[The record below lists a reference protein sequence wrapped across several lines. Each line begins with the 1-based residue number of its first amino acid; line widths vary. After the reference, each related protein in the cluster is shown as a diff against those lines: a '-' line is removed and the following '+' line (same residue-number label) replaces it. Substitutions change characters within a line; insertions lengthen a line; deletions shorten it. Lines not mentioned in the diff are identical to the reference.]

1 MAKEFGPGRNYT
13 FLRLNSKGEL
23 YTGSSEAK
31 EGYNPV
37 ELKDGKITYQKAF
50 KSTDYGK
57 VTYLGIEEKEFSS
70 GKVKYVQMSIL
81 SEDET
86 CVDVIQ
92 LPLKNAK
99 GGMTDEVKKLIA
111 TLPSLDYSQTLIV
124 SSNREKNPRGYVDK
138 LLYFRYKVEG
148 DEKDEPIK
156 FSLKFGESGNV
167 PMFTVDEDP
176 ITPGAKTYDYKAQD
190 RFLSQV
196 LKYELDRF
204 EAFKK
209 GDVYESEYF
218 KVWAPVEATSGT
230 PKAEAPTEKA
240 KPAAAKP
247 EPVKAEPIKE
257 ANPFEGGVDEE
268 DESPF

>member
-1 MAKEFGPGRNYT
+1 MAKEFGPGKNYT

-23 YTGSSEAK
+23 YTGSPEAK

-37 ELKDGKITYQKAF
+37 ELRDGKVTYQKAF

-70 GKVKYVQMSIL
+70 GKVKYLQMSIV

-124 SSNREKNPRGYVDK
+124 SSNREKNTRGYVDK

-167 PMFTVDEDP
+167 PMFTVEEDP

-218 KVWAPVEATSGT
+218 KVWTPVDAATATAKS
-230 PKAEAPTEKA
+230 EV
-240 KPAAAKP
+240 KPAATTPA
-247 EPVKAEPIKE
+247 PVKAAPVKE
-257 ANPFEGGVDEE
+257 SNPFEGTVDEE
-268 DESPF
+268 DDSPF